1 MTFHVSPCAVPATGS
16 ISAVGSL
23 RIALCQLD
31 VTVGDLDGN
40 ADKVISYLAQA
51 EAAGASLAV
60 FPELVLT
67 GYPPEDLLLEPGFV
81 EGNFLALEK
90 VAAATQ
96 HCVAVVGFVEED
108 GDLYNAAAVCA
119 EGEVRAVVRKQL
131 LPNYGVFD
139 ERRYFVPG
147 AGRDRL
153 FLIGGVRVGVT
164 VCEDAWSPFGPV
176 GRLGDGGAELVVTI
190 NASPYRAGILAQRER
205 MLATRAAD
213 GSCALAYVNLV
224 GGQDELVFDGASMV
238 FDHDGELVAS
248 SPQFREALTICDLA
262 IHPMFRKR
270 LLDPRGH
277 EGMSSLPLIP
287 ITEAPDLGVQQG
299 SERLT
304 PVAQRL
310 DRVAEVYEALVLGT
324 SDYVCKNG
332 FTEVLVGLSG
342 GGDSSLV
349 ATIAADALGPARVH
363 GVLMPSRFSSTGS
376 IDDASSLVTN
386 LGIGSTTVPI
396 EAAHRVLLEMLD
408 PLLAGGEPLGGLA
421 GENLQARVRGIILMA
436 ISNALGWLVLTTG
449 NKSEMAVGYA
459 TLYGDMAGGYAVLKD
474 VPKTLVY
481 QLCEHRNA
489 VAGHDL
495 VPRAVISKPPSA
507 ELRPDQR
514 DDDSLPPYPVLDPIL
529 EGYVERDLTVS
540 GLVGAGFE
548 EATVRKVIDLVDRAE
563 YKRRQ
568 APPGPRVTS
577 RGFGKDRRMP
587 ITNRFRASA
596 GSVAPSGAPR
606 TPAAGLDRG
615 PKDR

>member
-1 MTFHVSPCAVPATGS
+1 VAN
-16 ISAVGSL
+16 L
-23 RIALCQLD
+23 RIGLCQLD
-31 VTVGDLDGN
+31 ATVGDLEGN
-40 ADKVISYLAQA
+40 AEKVIAQLARA
-51 EAAGASLAV
+51 ESAGAQLAV

-81 EGNFLALEK
+81 KGNLLALEK

-96 HCVAVVGFVEED
+96 HCAAVLGFVEEE

-119 EGEVRAVVRKQL
+119 GGEVRAIVRKQL

-139 ERRYFVPG
+139 ERRYFAPG
-147 AGRDRL
+147 AKSDRL
-153 FLIGGVRVGVT
+153 LLIGGVRVGVT
-164 VCEDAWSPFGPV
+164 ICEDAWSPAGPV
-176 GRLGDGGAELVVTI
+176 GRLGEGGAELVVTI

-213 GSCALAYVNLV
+213 ASCALAYVNLV

-248 SPQFREALTICDLA
+248 APQFAEDLVVCDLA
-262 IHPMFRKR
+262 IHPVFRKR

-277 EGMSSLPLIP
+277 EAMSALPLIVISQAP
-287 ITEAPDLGVQQG
+287 EASGVDEAASGTQ
-299 SERLT
+299 SRPALT
-304 PVAQRL
+304 PLAPRL

-324 SDYVCKNG
+324 RDYVRKNG
-332 FTEVLVGLSG
+332 FREVLVGLSG
-342 GGDSSLV
+342 GVDSSLV
-349 ATIAADALGPARVH
+349 ATIAADALGPAGVH
-363 GVLMPSRFSSTGS
+363 GVLMPSRYSSAGS
-376 IDDASSLVTN
+376 VEDASALVSN
-386 LGIGSTTVPI
+386 LGIGTTTVPI
-396 EAAHRVLLEMLD
+396 EAAHRVLLEMLAPVFTGGD
-408 PLLAGGEPLGGLA
+408 PSRGLT

-436 ISNALGWLVLTTG
+436 ISNERGWLVLTTG

-459 TLYGDMAGGYAVLKD
+459 TLYGDMAGGYGVLKD

-481 QLCEHRNA
+481 ELCEHRNS

-495 VPRAVISKPPSA
+495 IPRPVIVKPPSA

-514 DDDSLPPYPVLDPIL
+514 DDDSLPPYAVLDPIL
-529 EGYVERDLTVS
+529 EGYVERDLTVYD
-540 GLVGAGFE
+540 LVKEGFE
-548 EATVRKVIDLVDRAE
+548 EATVRRVIDLVDHAE

-596 GSVAPSGAPR
+596 GTATGASAPLGPGR
-606 TPAAGLDRG
+606 PPAVG
-615 PKDR
+615 